1 LLRSRQAFDATPF
14 VSKVTD
20 LEATVAS
27 EEKMDEGVADLAF
40 KRIRSDIVAGVLP
53 PSRKLKLDALKARYG
68 ASVSTLREIL
78 NRLASESLVVAEGQR
93 GFEVAPA
100 SPDNLREVAD
110 LRLLL
115 ESHALRLSLASGDLD
130 WEGRVVAAHH
140 KLSVIEAQLL
150 SGQIERTEQWVRYD
164 FTFHNALISA
174 CGSHT
179 LLDLHASVFDR
190 FIRYHMLAASFRGS
204 AVMSDHKALFELAMQ
219 RDAEGIVAKLAT
231 HIKSGVDYV
240 LSTGRI

>member
-1 LLRSRQAFDATPF
+1 MADDRQI
-14 VSKVTD
+14 V
-20 LEATVAS
+20 E
-27 EEKMDEGVADLAF
+27 EGVGELALR
-40 KRIRSDIVAGVLP
+40 RIREDIVAGALP
-53 PSRKLKLDALKARYG
+53 PGMRLKLDALRSQYG

-100 SPDNLREVAD
+100 TADNLREVAD

-115 ESHALRLSLASGDLD
+115 ESHAIRLSLTSGDLD

-150 SGQIERTEQWVRYD
+150 SGELERTAQWVRYD
-164 FTFHNALISA
+164 FAFHNALISA
-174 CGSHT
+174 CGSRT

-190 FIRYHMLAASFRGS
+190 FIRYHMLAVSFRGA
-204 AVMSDHKALFELAMQ
+204 AVRDDHKSLFELAMQ
-219 RDAEGIVAKLAT
+219 RDIEGIVGKLT
-231 HIKSGVDYV
+231 SHIRSGVDYV

>member
-1 LLRSRQAFDATPF
+1 MADDKQI
-14 VSKVTD
+14 V
-20 LEATVAS
+20 E
-27 EEKMDEGVADLAF
+27 EGVGDIAF
-40 KRIRSDIVAGVLP
+40 RHIRDDIVAGILQP
-53 PSRKLKLDALKARYG
+53 GIKLKLDALKTQYG

-78 NRLASESLVVAEGQR
+78 NRLASEHLVVAEGQR

-100 SPDNLREVAD
+100 TADNLREVAD

-115 ESHALRLSLASGDLD
+115 ESHAIRLSLQTGDLD

-140 KLSVIEAQLL
+140 KLSVVEAQLL
-150 SGQIERTEQWVRYD
+150 AGEIDRTAQWVRYD
-164 FTFHNALISA
+164 FAFHNALISA
-174 CGSHT
+174 CGSRT

-204 AVMSDHKALFELAMQ
+204 AVMDDHRALFELAMR
-219 RDAEGIVAKLAT
+219 RDVGGIVDKLT
-231 HIKSGVDYV
+231 GHIRSGVDYV